1 MFLLYFQID
10 ELYEEILHE
19 IIHNIGCEASE
30 DCAQD
35 ALIEYVQDAF
45 KITND
50 EHSRLL
56 DNANLKEAPEIRLNV
71 EIIKAENLLP
81 KDSNGFSDPFVT
93 MYLESNTTHRY
104 NTSVKTTTL
113 NPEWEE
119 NFSL

>member
-1 MFLLYFQID
+1 MLFFQID
-10 ELYEEILHE
+10 ELYEEVLHE
-19 IIHNIGCEASE
+19 IIHNIGCQASE

-50 EHSRLL
+50 EHHRLM
-56 DNANLKEAPEIRLNV
+56 DNARLKEAPEIRLNV

-104 NTSVKTTTL
+104 NTSVKTMTL

-119 NFSL
+119 HFSL